1 MSARGVA
8 TGSALQSA
16 SACAPCDCGISG
28 AWWLRSR
35 CRSLGRFYSLRN
47 GRPGSMSVM
56 AMLRQLTADLRLEV
70 ELRFIPTIDGVAYSG
85 GTLHGET
92 IIPVSGSP

>member
-1 MSARGVA
+1 MLTVTEGRANVPFRWIATTLLDWHRFWTDDGLRLTGVY
-8 TGSALQSA
+8 TCNPLVT
-16 SACAPCDCGISG
+16 
-28 AWWLRSR
+28 
-35 CRSLGRFYSLRN
+35 
-47 GRPGSMSVM
+47 SVM
-56 AMLRQLTADLRLEV
+56 GMLRQLTADLRLEV